1 MSSPARWSAA
11 SKLPAH
17 ARCAAQPLS
26 SSQHLF
32 CSLTH
37 SSRRCAGR
45 SGARGRAG
53 SAARRSPSTRRGA
66 GPAAG
71 PRSRRCCSSP
81 HKKLTLVV
89 DKDEGADRLLAGQ
102 QRGVLRGRPRTAG
115 AYIAGLGEREEGGVA
130 MGGVSGAGECDVML
144 SRKTRLYSAHTRH
157 LALFWRD
164 LFGEMVF
171 PWRQP
176 RSRVLQAAFIRPPK
190 SRRG

>member
-1 MSSPARWSAA
+1 MPSPARRSAA
-11 SKLPAH
+11 SKLPAPT
-17 ARCAAQPLS
+17 RCAARPLS

-81 HKKLTLVV
+81 HKKLTLFV

-102 QRGVLRGRPRTAG
+102 QRGVPRGRPRTAG
-115 AYIAGLGEREEGGVA
+115 AYIAGLGEREKGGVA

-144 SRKTRLYSAHTRH
+144 SRKTRLYICTHTPPRAV
-157 LALFWRD
+157 LAGSFRRD
-164 LFGEMVF
+164 GPSV
-171 PWRQP
+171 
-176 RSRVLQAAFIRPPK
+176 AAAAIQGAPGRLHPPTEE
-190 SRRG
+190 